1 MIRHRKR
8 ALEAASCST
17 RELAGRSVGKK
28 STQLGTNMGPAS
40 GYWSCARVSAETNL
54 VLRMSITS
62 TAKLKTSVF
71 SKGNG
76 TVFSMGNGIDKNAR
90 PAPTQIYTH
99 GPAG

>member
-8 ALEAASCST
+8 VLEAASCST
-17 RELAGRSVGKK
+17 RDRAGRSVGKK

-40 GYWSCARVSAETNL
+40 GYWRRARVSAETNL

-71 SKGNG
+71 SIDE
-76 TVFSMGNGIDKNAR
+76 TFVSSMGNNVNKNAR
-90 PAPTQIYTH
+90 PVPTQIYTH

>member
-8 ALEAASCST
+8 VLEAASCST

-40 GYWSCARVSAETNL
+40 GYWRCASVSAEINL

-71 SKGNG
+71 SMDNG
-76 TVFSMGNGIDKNAR
+76 AVFSMGSDTNKTAR